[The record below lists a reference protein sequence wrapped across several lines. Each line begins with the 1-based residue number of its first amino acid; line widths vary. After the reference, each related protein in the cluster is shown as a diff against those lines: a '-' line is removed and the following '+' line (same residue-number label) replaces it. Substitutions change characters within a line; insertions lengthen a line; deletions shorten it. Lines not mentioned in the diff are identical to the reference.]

1 MKNQKKLNVF
11 KKTWENLNLKNVTIE
26 QSELTRIIHLSS
38 NSIVKKI
45 FVISLI
51 EFTLSILPFFFDGK
65 KLFTEEI
72 IIIQKSEIM
81 RYLDYLYYIIFIF
94 FIVQF
99 YLNFKKINTNS
110 NLNELSKN
118 ILKTRKSVYNYI
130 YISLIIFNLNSIVFA
145 YLYLESNSSY
155 KNFISHYPSQNSQL
169 IFQILFYSILILFLS
184 LISCS
189 IWLIYK
195 FLYLKLIKK
204 LDQNFNELNS

>member
-45 FVISLI
+45 FIISLI

-155 KNFISHYPSQNSQL
+155 KNFISHHPSQNSQL